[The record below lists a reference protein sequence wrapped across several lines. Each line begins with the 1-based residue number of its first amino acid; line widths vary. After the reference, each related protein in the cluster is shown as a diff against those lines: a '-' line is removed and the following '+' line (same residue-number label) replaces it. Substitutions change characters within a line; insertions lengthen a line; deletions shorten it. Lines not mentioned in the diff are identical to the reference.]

1 MKTTRCKI
9 AASLAIVLMIAAT
22 STIAEAQKKKPPPS
36 RPMDLNTATL
46 EQLVR
51 LPGIGPVTAQR
62 ILDFRKKSGPFLKVE
77 DLLAVKGISTKR
89 LEKIRPYI
97 MVKPPPAPHPPPKK

>member
-1 MKTTRCKI
+1 
-9 AASLAIVLMIAAT
+9 
-22 STIAEAQKKKPPPS
+22 
-36 RPMDLNTATL
+36 MDLNTATL
-46 EQLVR
+46 EQLER

-62 ILDFRKKSGPFLKVE
+62 ILDFRKSSGPFLKVE

-97 MVKPPPAPHPPPKK
+97 MVKPPAPHPPPKTK